1 MKEIFKCTVSGCSK
15 VYVNSAI
22 LKRHTQAFHSTVNKF
37 QCKVCGKS
45 LASRQNLKEH
55 SYIHSGEK
63 PYICKEPGCKMSFRQ
78 GTHLSA
84 HKKLHQS
91 GDWTINLQVI
101 SKELASLGYPL
112 DEESV
117 KTQVIVLPV
126 FKSSTIFSVLPSL
139 F

>member
-1 MKEIFKCTVSGCSK
+1 MKEAFKCTFSGCCK

-37 QCKVCGKS
+37 QCKLCGKS

-63 PYICKEPGCKMSFRQ
+63 PYTCKEPGCKMSFRQ

-84 HKKLHQS
+84 HKKLHLS
-91 GDWTINLQVI
+91 GDWVI
-101 SKELASLGYPL
+101 SLQALTRELSCLSYFS
-112 DEESV
+112 DEPSV

-126 FKSSTIFSVLPSL
+126 FKSNTVFSVLPSL